1 MLFFHLAVPDLP
13 DVSHNRSISDLVH
26 VRDYS
31 IRTTGN
37 RSAPTIMLSARATA
51 LNPLFANS
59 SSPSAMPF
67 DFHLDWP
74 YDLPFEV
81 LLPDGDRHSTLAR
94 VVTRPVSLDARHQ
107 SSLAVRIDGEVD
119 RQLGGASEEAMSRF
133 LQNYLH
139 GKDNEVIVRGLAT
152 MPSTLCNAS
161 SAASRTP
168 SWILRALPAINA
180 TVSFPSPPED
190 ELDLIR
196 SVTIENMRISQADG
210 RFMASGVVKAVVEL
224 PKEMRGLH
232 VDVTAALP
240 DILVFNGALA
250 DKREID
256 PDHEPFPAKAFG
268 HIHPPKWLDATSETQ
283 GDLILLT
290 APIENQPLDVI
301 PGRDSELSDFVTKII
316 FRGSALAGIKGKA
329 GVKIRLAG
337 VDSEIAVQ
345 GLPVAGEVVV
355 GRPKI

>member
-1 MLFFHLAVPDLP
+1 
-13 DVSHNRSISDLVH
+13 
-26 VRDYS
+26 
-31 IRTTGN
+31 
-37 RSAPTIMLSARATA
+37 MLSARATA
-51 LNPLFANS
+51 LNPLLARNS
-59 SSPSAMPF
+59 SSSTFPF

-81 LLPDGDRHSTLAR
+81 LLPDGDRHAPLAR

-107 SSLAVRIDGEVD
+107 SSIAVRIDGEVD
-119 RQLGGASEEAMSRF
+119 RNLGGASERALSRF

-139 GKDNEVIVRGLAT
+139 GKDNEVIVRGLASV
-152 MPSTLCNAS
+152 PHSLCNATS
-161 SAASRTP
+161 TAPTP

-180 TVSFPSPPED
+180 TVAFPSPPD

-210 RFMASGVVKAVVEL
+210 RFMASGIVKAVVEL

-240 DILVFNGALA
+240 DILVFNGATA

-256 PDHEPFPAKAFG
+256 PDQEPYPPKAFG
-268 HIHPPKWLDATSETQ
+268 HIHPPKWLSATSETQ
-283 GDLILLT
+283 GDLIMVT
-290 APIENQPLDVI
+290 APIQDQPLDVI
-301 PGRDSELSDFVTKII
+301 PGRDSELSDFVTKIV
-316 FRGSALAGIKGKA
+316 FRGSALAGIKGRA

-345 GLPVAGEVVV
+345 GLPVVGEVVV
-355 GRPKI
+355 GRPKL